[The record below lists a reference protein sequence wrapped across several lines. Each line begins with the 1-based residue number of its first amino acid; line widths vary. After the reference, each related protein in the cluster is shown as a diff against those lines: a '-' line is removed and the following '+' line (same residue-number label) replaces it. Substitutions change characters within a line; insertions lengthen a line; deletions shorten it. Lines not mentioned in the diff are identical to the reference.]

1 MFDRIP
7 RPLWDAVTTLR
18 TLWAPRME
26 IYGLE
31 FSEVREAIGAGGGVL
46 IADEQLQ
53 SESAHIDRRYY
64 ARPGIL

>member
-1 MFDRIP
+1 M
-7 RPLWDAVTTLR
+7 TTLR